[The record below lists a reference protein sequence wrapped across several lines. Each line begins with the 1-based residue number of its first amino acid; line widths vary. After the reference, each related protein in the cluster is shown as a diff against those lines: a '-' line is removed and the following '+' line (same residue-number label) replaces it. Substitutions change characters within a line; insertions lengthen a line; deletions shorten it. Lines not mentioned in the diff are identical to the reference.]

1 MSNTRK
7 GVACLDAWTT
17 TSGEIADLDL
27 DDVLL
32 GCKDDI
38 GVVVHRW
45 ILDVR
50 NLGKLPA
57 ISSNDAQLDD
67 HKDVHFRHL
76 SVLLLSVL
84 QNQIANSRFPPR
96 SFLTFSTT
104 ISCPLFFLSFFYFE
118 KANPWFYENYVL
130 PFLPKAWAGSL
141 RIMTDLL
148 WCSVT
153 LVLL

>member
-45 ILDVR
+45 ILDVW

-104 ISCPLFFLSFFYFE
+104 ISCPLFFFPFSILRRQIHDFMKTMCSLFSQRHELVPWGLWLIYYDVLS
-118 KANPWFYENYVL
+118 L
-130 PFLPKAWAGSL
+130 
-141 RIMTDLL
+141 
-148 WCSVT
+148 
-153 LVLL
+153 